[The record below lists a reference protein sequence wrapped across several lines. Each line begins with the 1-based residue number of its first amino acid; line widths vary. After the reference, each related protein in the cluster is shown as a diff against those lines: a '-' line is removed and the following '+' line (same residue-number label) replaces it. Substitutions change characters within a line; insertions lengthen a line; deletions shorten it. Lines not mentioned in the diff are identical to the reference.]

1 MDLGYHIHS
10 ISSFKKLPDEIV
22 IREDGWL
29 DAYKNDGV
37 PIMDYIY
44 RCTGVQEHENPV
56 KRFFRKVNEGQ
67 RWFGEDT
74 DEMAGRN
81 LYFTVDREAFDKALK
96 DRWMTREDVC
106 SMNTVSLSAIE
117 KMLRSGKVSISMAY
131 HICNRLDM
139 DVERVFGKQGN
150 DSDFERLHI
159 FTKPKKK

>member
-1 MDLGYHIHS
+1 MGYHIHS
-10 ISSFKKLPDEIV
+10 LSSFKNLPDEIV
-22 IREDGWL
+22 VREDGWL
-29 DAYKNDGV
+29 YAKKEEGAPVVDHIYT
-37 PIMDYIY
+37 YIGS
-44 RCTGVQEHENPV
+44 RLHENAL
-56 KRFFRKVNEGQ
+56 RKVADKIIGK
-67 RWFGEDT
+67 EDL
-74 DEMAGRN
+74 EMAGRN

-117 KMLRSGKVSISMAY
+117 KMLRSGKVSVNMAY

-159 FTKPKKK
+159 FTKPRKK

>member
-1 MDLGYHIHS
+1 MYHVHGYDS
-10 ISSFKKLPDEIV
+10 YAKLPDEIV
-22 IREDGWL
+22 LREDGYRGAWREDGTPIIDYVYEFAGVRRL
-29 DAYKNDGV
+29 EDYGKEDA
-37 PIMDYIY
+37 
-44 RCTGVQEHENPV
+44 
-56 KRFFRKVNEGQ
+56 
-67 RWFGEDT
+67 
-74 DEMAGRN
+74 MAGRN

-106 SMNTVSLSAIE
+106 SMGTVSLSAIE

-131 HICNRLDM
+131 HICNRLEM

>member
-29 DAYKNDGV
+29 DAKKEEGAPV
-37 PIMDYIY
+37 VDYIY
-44 RCTGVQEHENPV
+44 TYAGSRLHENTLRSMAD
-56 KRFFRKVNEGQ
+56 KIMGK
-67 RWFGEDT
+67 EDV
-74 DEMAGRN
+74 MAGRN
-81 LYFTVDREAFDKALK
+81 LYFTVDREAFEKALK
-96 DRWMTREDVC
+96 ERWMSREDVC